1 MKFLSFYNLLY
12 NIDMNGLLIVFEGP
26 DGSGKTTVLEKVYNK
41 LSNEGYDIYKF
52 REPGGTEIS
61 EKIREI
67 ILDND
72 NIKMSDRCE
81 ALLYAASRAQ
91 LIEEKLRPLLEKGS
105 IILCDRFVLSSML
118 YQGIGRGLGVDEVK
132 RINDFAIGEIKADLT
147 LFLNIDYK
155 TAIDRKRKNFVSDR
169 LENEDDSFHK
179 KTYEGYI
186 ELSKRFKDEIIS
198 IDANKSLDEVVD
210 NCLDTIKKYIKEK
223 K

>member
-1 MKFLSFYNLLY
+1 
-12 NIDMNGLLIVFEGP
+12 MNGLLIVFEGP
-26 DGSGKTTVLEKVYNK
+26 DGSGKTTVLEKVYK
-41 LSNEGYDIYKF
+41 RLLQDGYDIYKF
-52 REPGGTEIS
+52 REPGGTDIS

-67 ILDND
+67 ILDNE
-72 NIKMSDRCE
+72 NIEMNPRCE

-91 LIEEKLRPLLEKGS
+91 LVGEKLRPLLEKGS

-132 RINDFAIGEIKADLT
+132 NINDFAIGEIRADLT

-155 TAIDRKRKNFVSDR
+155 TAIDRKRKNFISDR

-179 KTYEGYI
+179 KTYDGYI
-186 ELSKRFKDEIIS
+186 ELSKIFKDEIIS
-198 IDANKSLDEVVD
+198 IDANKSIDTVVD
-210 NCLDTIKKYIKEK
+210 NCLATIKTYLKEK

>member
-1 MKFLSFYNLLY
+1 MK
-12 NIDMNGLLIVFEGP
+12 GLLIVFEGP
-26 DGSGKTTVLEKVYNK
+26 DGSGKTTVLEKVYKK
-41 LSNEGYDIYKF
+41 LLQDGYDIYKF

-67 ILDND
+67 ILDNE
-72 NIKMSDRCE
+72 NVKMSSRCE

-91 LIEEKLRPLLEKGS
+91 LVEEKLRPLLEKGS
-105 IILCDRFVLSSML
+105 IILCDRFVMSSIL

-132 RINDFAIGEIKADLT
+132 NINDFAIGEIRADLT

-155 TAIDRKRKNFVSDR
+155 TAIDRKRRNFVSDR

-179 KTYEGYI
+179 KTYDGYI
-186 ELSKRFKDEIIS
+186 DLSKKFKDEIIQ
-198 IDANKSLDEVVD
+198 IDANKDVETVVN
-210 NCLDTIKKYIKEK
+210 NCLGVIKTYLKEK

>member
-1 MKFLSFYNLLY
+1 MK
-12 NIDMNGLLIVFEGP
+12 GLLIVFEGP
-26 DGSGKTTVLEKVYNK
+26 DGSGKTTVLEKVYKK
-41 LSNEGYDIYKF
+41 LLQDGYDIYKF

-67 ILDND
+67 ILDNE
-72 NIKMSDRCE
+72 NVEMSARCE

-91 LIEEKLRPLLEKGS
+91 LVEEKLRPLLEKGS
-105 IILCDRFVLSSML
+105 IILCDRFVMSSIL

-132 RINDFAIGEIKADLT
+132 NINDFAIGEIRADLT

-155 TAIDRKRKNFVSDR
+155 TAIDRKRRNFVSDR

-179 KTYEGYI
+179 KTYDGYI
-186 ELSKRFKDEIIS
+186 DLSKKFKDEIIQ
-198 IDANKSLDEVVD
+198 IDANKDVETVVN
-210 NCLDTIKKYIKEK
+210 NCLGVIKTYLKEK

>member
-12 NIDMNGLLIVFEGP
+12 NKDMNGLLIVFEGP

-132 RINDFAIGEIKADLT
+132 KINDFATGFIKPDLT
-147 LFLNIDYK
+147 IFFNIDYK
-155 TAIDRKRKNFVSDR
+155 TALIRKRANFTADR
-169 LENEDDSFHK
+169 LEREDFDFHK
-179 KTYEGYI
+179 KIFDAYI
-186 ELSKRFKDEIIS
+186 DLSEKYKEDIKQVDASLS
-198 IDANKSLDEVVD
+198 IDQVSENVLELIEDLLE
-210 NCLDTIKKYIKEK
+210 E
-223 K
+223 

>member
-1 MKFLSFYNLLY
+1 MK
-12 NIDMNGLLIVFEGP
+12 GLLIVFEGP
-26 DGSGKTTVLEKVYNK
+26 DGSGKTTVLEKVYKK
-41 LSNEGYDIYKF
+41 LMQDGYDIYKF

-72 NIKMSDRCE
+72 NIKMSARCE

-91 LIEEKLRPLLEKGS
+91 LVEEKLRPLLEKES
-105 IILCDRFVLSSML
+105 IILCDRFVMSSIL

-132 RINDFAIGEIKADLT
+132 NINDFAIGEIKADLT

-155 TAIDRKRKNFVSDR
+155 TAIDRKRRNFVSDR

-179 KTYEGYI
+179 KTYDGYI
-186 ELSKRFKDEIIS
+186 DLSKKFKDEIIQ
-198 IDANKSLDEVVD
+198 IDASKDVETVVN
-210 NCLDTIKKYIKEK
+210 NCLGVIKTYLKEK

>member
-1 MKFLSFYNLLY
+1 MK
-12 NIDMNGLLIVFEGP
+12 GLLIVFEGP
-26 DGSGKTTVLEKVYNK
+26 DGSGKTTVLEKVYKK
-41 LSNEGYDIYKF
+41 LLQDGYDIYKF

-67 ILDND
+67 ILDNE
-72 NIKMSDRCE
+72 NIEMSSRCE

-91 LIEEKLRPLLEKGS
+91 LVEEKLRPLLEKGS
-105 IILCDRFVLSSML
+105 IILCDRFVMSSIL

-132 RINDFAIGEIKADLT
+132 NINDFAIGEIRADLT

-155 TAIDRKRKNFVSDR
+155 TAIDRKRRNFVSDR

-179 KTYEGYI
+179 KTYDGYI
-186 ELSKRFKDEIIS
+186 DLSKKFKDEIIQ
-198 IDANKSLDEVVD
+198 IDANKDVETVVN
-210 NCLDTIKKYIKEK
+210 NCLDVIKTYLKEK

>member
-1 MKFLSFYNLLY
+1 
-12 NIDMNGLLIVFEGP
+12 MNGLLIVFEGP
-26 DGSGKTTVLEKVYNK
+26 DGSGKTTVLEKVYDK
-41 LSNEGYDIYKF
+41 LLSDGYDIYKF

-67 ILDND
+67 ILDNE
-72 NIKMSDRCE
+72 NIEMSSRCE

-91 LIEEKLRPLLEKGS
+91 LVEEKLRPLLEKGS
-105 IILCDRFVLSSML
+105 IILCDRFVISSML
-118 YQGIGRGLGVDEVK
+118 YQGIGRGLGIDEVK
-132 RINDFAIGEIKADLT
+132 KINDFAIGEIKADLT

-186 ELSKRFKDEIIS
+186 DLSKKFKDEIIQ
-198 IDANKSLDEVVD
+198 IDANKDVETVVN
-210 NCLDTIKKYIKEK
+210 NCLDVIKTYLKEK
-223 K
+223 KWNF

>member
-1 MKFLSFYNLLY
+1 
-12 NIDMNGLLIVFEGP
+12 MNGLLIVFEGP
-26 DGSGKTTVLEKVYNK
+26 DGSGKTTVLEKVYK
-41 LSNEGYDIYKF
+41 RLLQDGYDIYKF
-52 REPGGTEIS
+52 REPGGTDIS

-67 ILDND
+67 ILDNE
-72 NIKMSDRCE
+72 NIEMNPRCE

-91 LIEEKLRPLLEKGS
+91 LVGEKLRPLLEKGS

-132 RINDFAIGEIKADLT
+132 NINDFAIGEIRADLT

-155 TAIDRKRKNFVSDR
+155 PAIDRKRKNFISDR

-179 KTYEGYI
+179 KTYDGYI

-198 IDANKSLDEVVD
+198 IDANKSIDTVVD
-210 NCLDTIKKYIKEK
+210 NCLATIKTYLKEK

>member
-1 MKFLSFYNLLY
+1 
-12 NIDMNGLLIVFEGP
+12 MNGLLIVFEGP

-41 LSNEGYDIYKF
+41 LLQDGYNLYKF
-52 REPGGTEIS
+52 REPGGTKIS

-72 NIKMSDRCE
+72 NIKMSARCE

-105 IILCDRFVLSSML
+105 IILCDRFVISSML
-118 YQGIGRGLGVDEVK
+118 YQGIGRGLGIDEVK
-132 RINDFAIGEIKADLT
+132 KINDFAIGEIKADLT

-186 ELSKRFKDEIIS
+186 DLSKKFKDEIIQ
-198 IDANKSLDEVVD
+198 IDANKDVETVVN
-210 NCLDTIKKYIKEK
+210 NCLDVIKTYLKEK

>member
-1 MKFLSFYNLLY
+1 MK
-12 NIDMNGLLIVFEGP
+12 GLLIVFEGP

-41 LSNEGYDIYKF
+41 LMQDGYDIYKF

-67 ILDND
+67 ILDNE
-72 NIKMSDRCE
+72 NVEMSARCE

-91 LIEEKLRPLLEKGS
+91 LVEEKLRPLLEKGS
-105 IILCDRFVLSSML
+105 IILCDRFVMSSIL
-118 YQGIGRGLGVDEVK
+118 YQGIGRGLGIDEVK
-132 RINDFAIGEIKADLT
+132 NINDFAIGEIRADLT

-155 TAIDRKRKNFVSDR
+155 TAIDRKRRNFVSDR

-179 KTYEGYI
+179 KTYDGYI
-186 ELSKRFKDEIIS
+186 DLSKKFKDEIIP
-198 IDANKSLDEVVD
+198 IDANKDVETVVN
-210 NCLDTIKKYIKEK
+210 NCLDVIKTYLKEK

>member
-1 MKFLSFYNLLY
+1 
-12 NIDMNGLLIVFEGP
+12 MNGLLIVFEGP

-41 LSNEGYDIYKF
+41 LLEDGYDIYKF
-52 REPGGTEIS
+52 REPGGTDIS

-67 ILDND
+67 ILDNE
-72 NIKMSDRCE
+72 NIEMNPRCE

-91 LIEEKLRPLLEKGS
+91 LVGEKLRPLLEKGS

-132 RINDFAIGEIKADLT
+132 NINDFAIGEIRADLT

-155 TAIDRKRKNFVSDR
+155 TAIDRKRKNFISDR

-179 KTYEGYI
+179 KLMMAI
-186 ELSKRFKDEIIS
+186 
-198 IDANKSLDEVVD
+198 
-210 NCLDTIKKYIKEK
+210 
-223 K
+223 

>member
-1 MKFLSFYNLLY
+1 
-12 NIDMNGLLIVFEGP
+12 MNGLLIVFEGP
-26 DGSGKTTVLEKVYNK
+26 DGSGKTTVLEKVYK
-41 LSNEGYDIYKF
+41 RLLQDGYDIYKF
-52 REPGGTEIS
+52 REPGGTDIS

-67 ILDND
+67 ILDNE
-72 NIKMSDRCE
+72 NIEMNPRCE

-91 LIEEKLRPLLEKGS
+91 LVGEKLRPLLEKGS

-132 RINDFAIGEIKADLT
+132 NINDFAIGEIRADLT

-155 TAIDRKRKNFVSDR
+155 TAIDRKRKNFISDR

-179 KTYEGYI
+179 KTYDGYI

-198 IDANKSLDEVVD
+198 INANKSIDTVVD
-210 NCLDTIKKYIKEK
+210 NCLATIKTYLKEK

>member
-1 MKFLSFYNLLY
+1 MK
-12 NIDMNGLLIVFEGP
+12 GLLIVFEGP

-41 LSNEGYDIYKF
+41 LLQDGYDIYKF

-67 ILDND
+67 ILDNE
-72 NIKMSDRCE
+72 NVKMSSRCE

-91 LIEEKLRPLLEKGS
+91 LVEEKLRPLLEKRS
-105 IILCDRFVLSSML
+105 IILCDRFVMSSIL

-132 RINDFAIGEIKADLT
+132 NINDFAIGEIRADLT

-155 TAIDRKRKNFVSDR
+155 TAIDRKRRNFVSDR

-179 KTYEGYI
+179 KTYDGYI
-186 ELSKRFKDEIIS
+186 DLSKKFKDEIIQ
-198 IDANKSLDEVVD
+198 IDANKDVETVVN
-210 NCLDTIKKYIKEK
+210 NCLDVIKTYLKEK